1 VGSSALLR
9 VRGPFGD
16 RDDSVFAE
24 SEGAPASACLSRQR
38 CVEKNAVL
46 RIRHRVDSCLGVVL
60 APDAGARAPI
70 VRPGAR
76 WTKEPD
82 MIRSAC
88 AWALGLLLLFSFDPA
103 WADIRLKMVLNW
115 KYQGPQGIFFL
126 AQDRG
131 YFAAEGIELVID
143 QGKGSGAAV
152 LDVARGTYDV
162 GFGDIN
168 TIVQI
173 AATRP
178 AESPLGVYMIYHS
191 APFAV
196 ASLKSRNIRTPKE
209 LVGKSV
215 AAPAGSAT
223 LKLMRLALEH
233 QGVDPAKI
241 NVVNAQAN
249 LLMQMMARGQVD
261 ASAGF
266 VSTIAMGA
274 QALRLDPEKDLN
286 FLLFSDYGVQ
296 FYSNALVV
304 SRELSRQH
312 PKVVRGLV
320 RAVNRGI
327 ADTLKDPDAAI
338 ASLLK
343 REPLLN
349 REVEREL
356 LVRTVRAEMSHPE
369 SRDIGFGNVRPERM
383 RQAIEQV
390 VKAFELPRTPAPGE
404 IFTAEFLPSI
414 EERRFSLDVR

>member
-1 VGSSALLR
+1 M
-9 VRGPFGD
+9 
-16 RDDSVFAE
+16 
-24 SEGAPASACLSRQR
+24 
-38 CVEKNAVL
+38 
-46 RIRHRVDSCLGVVL
+46 IRH
-60 APDAGARAPI
+60 
-70 VRPGAR
+70 
-76 WTKEPD
+76 
-82 MIRSAC
+82 AC
-88 AWALGLLLLFSFDPA
+88 VWALSLLLLSSFGPV
-103 WADIRLKMVLNW
+103 WGQTKLRMVLNW

-131 YFAAEGIELVID
+131 YFAAEGIELIVD

-168 TIVQI
+168 TIVQL

-196 ASLKSRNIRTPKE
+196 ASLKTRNIRTPKD
-209 LVGKSV
+209 LVGRSV

-223 LKLMRLALEH
+223 LKLMRLALEN
-233 QGVDPAKI
+233 QGVDSSKV
-241 NVVNAQAN
+241 NVMNAQAN

-261 ASAGF
+261 SIAGF

-274 QALRLDPEKDLN
+274 QAQRLDPDKDLN

-296 FYSNALVV
+296 IYSNALVV
-304 SRELSRQH
+304 SRDLLKQN
-312 PKVVRGLV
+312 PKAVRGLV

-369 SRDIGFGNVRPERM
+369 SKETGFGNVRAERM

-390 VKAFELPRTPAPGE
+390 VKAFELPRTPAASE
-404 IFTAEFLPSI
+404 IFTAEFLPPI
-414 EERRFSLDVR
+414 EERRFNLDLR